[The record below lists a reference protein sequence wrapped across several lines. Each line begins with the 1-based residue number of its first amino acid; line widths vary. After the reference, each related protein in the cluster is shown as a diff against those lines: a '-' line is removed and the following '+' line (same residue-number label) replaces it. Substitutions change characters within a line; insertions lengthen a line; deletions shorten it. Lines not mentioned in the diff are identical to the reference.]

1 VTFVEWIDEV
11 NGQVRSR
18 LGADVRTQELSWDSA
33 VWVSPAG
40 TVVAQL
46 ADDEKT
52 ANIDFD
58 RGGRLSLAFGT
69 PEGAPRIVSETIA
82 QRLSGREG

>member
-1 VTFVEWIDEV
+1 MTFVEWIDEV

-46 ADDEKT
+46 ADDERT

-58 RGGRLSLAFGT
+58 RGGRLSLAFGA
-69 PEGAPRIVSETIA
+69 PEASPRIVSETIA
-82 QRLSGREG
+82 KRLAGREN